1 MTKPYSSP
9 PTNLRSLRDRLTQ
22 VGFPSYRGDIAMRRL
37 GDGGTAEVRCPVQGR
52 RRPDRSQTSLYGY
65 RGLPQV
71 AERQGVVFGRLQ
83 RHVAMIV
90 VAQFAATLT
99 DDTGAPLL
107 LVKGG
112 SSLELRR
119 GIPDSRTSKD
129 FDTVARRDIELIH
142 EQLADAG
149 ETGWEG
155 FTAIFTAPEEI
166 DVPGMPVK
174 PRRFTAK
181 LSYRGRAFATVPI
194 EVSSVEAGN
203 ADQFDT
209 LTSDALGLVGVPA
222 AVAVPCMTI
231 PWQIAQ
237 KLHAVTAVLEEPKVN
252 DRAHDLVD
260 LQLLEGLLLD
270 ADLMPTRSACIAIFE
285 ARAQHPWPPRVAT
298 LPHWPLI
305 YAGALEGLDHLEL
318 ARTVDAAAQA
328 VQRFVARIDRATKR

>member
-9 PTNLRSLRDRLTQ
+9 PTNLRSLRDRLT
-22 VGFPSYRGDIAMRRL
+22 
-37 GDGGTAEVRCPVQGR
+37 
-52 RRPDRSQTSLYGY
+52 
-65 RGLPQV
+65 QV

-181 LSYRGRAFATVPI
+181 LSYRGRAFAC
-194 EVSSVEAGN
+194 
-203 ADQFDT
+203 
-209 LTSDALGLVGVPA
+209 SD
-222 AVAVPCMTI
+222 
-231 PWQIAQ
+231 
-237 KLHAVTAVLEEPKVN
+237 
-252 DRAHDLVD
+252 R
-260 LQLLEGLLLD
+260 GLLRRSRQCRPIRHPHLRR
-270 ADLMPTRSACIAIFE
+270 ARPRGRTRSSRRTLHDHSLANRAE
-285 ARAQHPWPPRVAT
+285 AARSNCRARRTEGQRPRSR
-298 LPHWPLI
+298 P
-305 YAGALEGLDHLEL
+305 GGL
-318 ARTVDAAAQA
+318 AAS
-328 VQRFVARIDRATKR
+328 

>member
-1 MTKPYSSP
+1 MRPLPDYALGRSEHRRDQALFVAANEPALTTRSAHPSS
-9 PTNLRSLRDRLTQ
+9 
-22 VGFPSYRGDIAMRRL
+22 
-37 GDGGTAEVRCPVQGR
+37 GTARCRVRSTAAACRDDCCRTVRGHAHR
-52 RRPDRSQTSLYGY
+52 RHRRSAAVGQ
-65 RGLPQV
+65 RRIV
-71 AERQGVVFGRLQ
+71 AGTAPGNSR
-83 RHVAMIV
+83 
-90 VAQFAATLT
+90 FADL
-99 DDTGAPLL
+99 
-107 LVKGG
+107 
-112 SSLELRR
+112 
-119 GIPDSRTSKD
+119 KD

>member
-1 MTKPYSSP
+1 
-9 PTNLRSLRDRLTQ
+9 
-22 VGFPSYRGDIAMRRL
+22 
-37 GDGGTAEVRCPVQGR
+37 
-52 RRPDRSQTSLYGY
+52 
-65 RGLPQV
+65 
-71 AERQGVVFGRLQ
+71 
-83 RHVAMIV
+83 MIV
-90 VAQFAATLT
+90 VAQFAAMLT
-99 DDTGAPLL
+99 DDRGAPLL

-129 FDTVARRDIELIH
+129 FDTVARRDIEEVH
-142 EQLADAG
+142 EQIAEAG
-149 ETGWEG
+149 EAGWEG

-181 LSYRGRAFATVPI
+181 LSYRGNPFASVPI
-194 EVSSVEAGN
+194 EVSAVEAGN

-209 LTSDALGLVGVPA
+209 LTSEALGLVGVPA

-237 KLHAVTAVLEEPKVN
+237 KLHAVTAVLEEPRVN

-260 LQLLEGLLLD
+260 LQLLEGLLND
-270 ADLMPTRSACIAIFE
+270 ADLIPTRSACIAVFE

-298 LPHWPLI
+298 QPHWPPI

-318 ARTVDAAAQA
+318 AGTADAATEV
-328 VQRFVARIDRATKR
+328 VQRFVARIDRATNG

>member
-1 MTKPYSSP
+1 VSKPYSSP

-22 VGFPSYRGDIAMRRL
+22 A
-37 GDGGTAEVRCPVQGR
+37 AQ
-52 RRPDRSQTSLYGY
+52 
-65 RGLPQV
+65 
-71 AERQGVVFGRLQ
+71 RQGVVFGRLQ

-99 DDTGAPLL
+99 DNSGAPLL

-129 FDTVARRDIELIH
+129 FDTVARHDIATVH

-149 ETGWEG
+149 DAGWEG
-155 FTAIFTAPEEI
+155 FTAIFTAPEQI
-166 DVPGMPVK
+166 DVPGMPLR

-181 LSYRGRAFATVPI
+181 LSYRGQPFASVPI
-194 EVSSVEAGN
+194 EVSAVEAGN

-209 LTSDALGLVGVPA
+209 LTSDALALVGVPA

-237 KLHAVTAVLEEPKVN
+237 KLHAVTAALEAPRIN

-260 LQLLEGLLLD
+260 LQLLEGLLPD
-270 ADLMPTRSACIAIFE
+270 AGLLPTRSACIAVFE
-285 ARAQHPWPPRVAT
+285 ARAQHPWPPRVAA
-298 LPHWPLI
+298 LPHWPQI
-305 YAGALEGLDHLEL
+305 YSGALEGLDHLEL
-318 ARTVDAAAQA
+318 AATVDQAAGA
-328 VQRFVARIDRATKR
+328 VQRFVERIDAATGT

>member
-1 MTKPYSSP
+1 VTQPYSSP
-9 PTNLRSLRDRLTQ
+9 PANLRSLRDRLTQ
-22 VGFPSYRGDIAMRRL
+22 A
-37 GDGGTAEVRCPVQGR
+37 AQ
-52 RRPDRSQTSLYGY
+52 
-65 RGLPQV
+65 
-71 AERQGVVFGRLQ
+71 RQGVVFGRLQ

-99 DDTGAPLL
+99 DANGTPLL

-119 GIPDSRTSKD
+119 GISDSRTSKD
-129 FDTVARRDIELIH
+129 FDTVARRNIEDVH
-142 EQLADAG
+142 EQLAEAG
-149 ETGWEG
+149 EAGWEG
-155 FTAIFTAPEEI
+155 FTAIFTVPEEI

-181 LSYRGRAFATVPI
+181 MSYRGKPFASVPI
-194 EVSSVEAGN
+194 EVSTVEAGN

-237 KLHAVTAVLEEPKVN
+237 KLHAVTAVLEASRVN

-260 LQLLEGLLLD
+260 LQLLEGLLPD
-270 ADLMPTRSACIAIFE
+270 TDLLSTRSACIAVFE
-285 ARAQHPWPPRVAT
+285 ARAQHPWPPQVAV
-298 LPHWPLI
+298 LPHWPPI
-305 YAGALEGLDHLEL
+305 YSGALEGLDHLEL
-318 ARTVDAAAQA
+318 GATVEEAAAAVRRFVERIDAA
-328 VQRFVARIDRATKR
+328 TET

>member
-1 MTKPYSSP
+1 
-9 PTNLRSLRDRLTQ
+9 LRSLRDRLTQ
-22 VGFPSYRGDIAMRRL
+22 A
-37 GDGGTAEVRCPVQGR
+37 AQ
-52 RRPDRSQTSLYGY
+52 
-65 RGLPQV
+65 
-71 AERQGVVFGRLQ
+71 RQGVVFGRLQ

-90 VAQFAATLT
+90 VAQFAAMLT
-99 DDTGAPLL
+99 DDSGAPLL

-129 FDTVARRDIELIH
+129 FDTVARRDIETVH

-155 FTAIFTAPEEI
+155 FTATFTVPEEI

-181 LSYRGRAFATVPI
+181 LSYRGQHFASLPI
-194 EVSSVEAGN
+194 EVSNVEAGN

-237 KLHAVTAVLEEPKVN
+237 KLHAVTAVLEAPRVN
-252 DRAHDLVD
+252 DRVHDLVD
-260 LQLLEGLLLD
+260 LQLLEGLLPD
-270 ADLMPTRSACIAIFE
+270 ADLSPTRSACIAVFE
-285 ARAQHPWPPRVAT
+285 ARAQHPWPPGVAA
-298 LPHWPLI
+298 LPHSPPI
-305 YAGALEGLDHLEL
+305 YSGALEGLEHLEL
-318 ARTVDAAAQA
+318 ARTVDAAVEA
-328 VQRFVARIDRATKR
+328 VQRFVARIDAASDEP

>member
-1 MTKPYSSP
+1 MTQPYSSP

-22 VGFPSYRGDIAMRRL
+22 A
-37 GDGGTAEVRCPVQGR
+37 AQ
-52 RRPDRSQTSLYGY
+52 
-65 RGLPQV
+65 
-71 AERQGVVFGRLQ
+71 RQGVVFGRLQ

-99 DDTGAPLL
+99 DDSGAPLL

-129 FDTVARRDIELIH
+129 FDTVARRDIEEIH
-142 EQLADAG
+142 EQLADSG
-149 ETGWEG
+149 EVGWEG

-166 DVPGMPVK
+166 DVPGIPVK

-181 LSYRGRAFATVPI
+181 LNYRGKPFASVPI
-194 EVSSVEAGN
+194 EVSTVEAGN
-203 ADQFDT
+203 ADQFDI
-209 LTSDALGLVGVPA
+209 LTSEALGLIGVPV

-231 PWQIAQ
+231 SWQIAQ
-237 KLHAVTAVLEEPKVN
+237 KLHAVTAVVEAPRVN

-260 LQLLEGLLLD
+260 LQLLEGLLPD
-270 ADLMPTRSACIAIFE
+270 ADLLPTRSACIAVFE
-285 ARAQHPWPPRVAT
+285 ARAQHPWPPRVAA
-298 LPHWPLI
+298 LPHWPPI

-318 ARTVDAAAQA
+318 AATVEDAAE
-328 VQRFVARIDRATKR
+328 VVRRFVERIDKATKT

>member
-1 MTKPYSSP
+1 MTKPYLSP

-22 VGFPSYRGDIAMRRL
+22 A
-37 GDGGTAEVRCPVQGR
+37 AQ
-52 RRPDRSQTSLYGY
+52 
-65 RGLPQV
+65 
-71 AERQGVVFGRLQ
+71 RQGVVFGRLQ

-90 VAQFAATLT
+90 VAQFAAMLT
-99 DDTGAPLL
+99 DDTGTPVL

-181 LSYRGRAFATVPI
+181 LSYRGRAFASVPI

-209 LTSDALGLVGVPA
+209 LTSARPRRR
-222 AVAVPCMTI
+222 TRSSRRT
-231 PWQIAQ
+231 
-237 KLHAVTAVLEEPKVN
+237 LHDHSLA
-252 DRAHDLVD
+252 DRAEAARRNCGARRT
-260 LQLLEGLLLD
+260 EGQR
-270 ADLMPTRSACIAIFE
+270 PRS
-285 ARAQHPWPPRVAT
+285 RP
-298 LPHWPLI
+298 
-305 YAGALEGLDHLEL
+305 GGL
-318 ARTVDAAAQA
+318 AAS
-328 VQRFVARIDRATKR
+328 

>member
-1 MTKPYSSP
+1 VTKPYSSP

-22 VGFPSYRGDIAMRRL
+22 A
-37 GDGGTAEVRCPVQGR
+37 AQ
-52 RRPDRSQTSLYGY
+52 
-65 RGLPQV
+65 
-71 AERQGVVFGRLQ
+71 RQGVLFGRLQ

-90 VAQFAATLT
+90 VAQFAARLT
-99 DDTGAPLL
+99 DDNGVPLL

-129 FDTVARRDIELIH
+129 FDTVGRSDIETVH

-181 LSYRGRAFATVPI
+181 LSYRGQPFASVPI
-194 EVSSVEAGN
+194 EVSTVEAGN

-209 LTSDALGLVGVPA
+209 LTSDALGLVGVSA
-222 AVAVPCMTI
+222 QIAVPCMTI

-237 KLHAVTAVLEEPKVN
+237 KLHAVTAVLEAPRAN

-260 LQLLEGLLLD
+260 LQLLEGLLPQTGFV
-270 ADLMPTRSACIAIFE
+270 PTRCACIAVFE
-285 ARAQHPWPPRVAT
+285 ARAQHRWPPQVAA
-298 LPHWPLI
+298 LPHWPPI
-305 YAGALEGLDHLEL
+305 YSGALEGLVHLEL
-318 ARTVDAAAQA
+318 AETVEEAAEA
-328 VQRFVARIDRATKR
+328 VQRFVDRIDRATKT

>member
-1 MTKPYSSP
+1 MRPLPDYA
-9 PTNLRSLRDRLTQ
+9 LGRSEHRRDQALFVAANEPALT
-22 VGFPSYRGDIAMRRL
+22 
-37 GDGGTAEVRCPVQGR
+37 T
-52 RRPDRSQTSLYGY
+52 RSAQ
-65 RGLPQV
+65 

>member
-1 MTKPYSSP
+1 VSKPYSSP

-22 VGFPSYRGDIAMRRL
+22 A
-37 GDGGTAEVRCPVQGR
+37 AQ
-52 RRPDRSQTSLYGY
+52 
-65 RGLPQV
+65 
-71 AERQGVVFGRLQ
+71 RQGVVFGRLQ

-99 DDTGAPLL
+99 DNSGAPLL

-129 FDTVARRDIELIH
+129 FDTVARHDIETVH

-149 ETGWEG
+149 DAGWEG
-155 FTAIFTAPEEI
+155 FTAIFTAPEQI
-166 DVPGMPVK
+166 DVPGMPLR

-181 LSYRGRAFATVPI
+181 LSYRGQPFASVPI
-194 EVSSVEAGN
+194 EVSAVEAGN

-209 LTSDALGLVGVPA
+209 LTSDALALVGVPA

-237 KLHAVTAVLEEPKVN
+237 KLHAVTAALEAPRIN

-260 LQLLEGLLLD
+260 LQLLEGLLPD
-270 ADLMPTRSACIAIFE
+270 AGLLPTRSACIAVFE
-285 ARAQHPWPPRVAT
+285 ARAQHPWPPRVAA
-298 LPHWPLI
+298 LPHWPQI
-305 YAGALEGLDHLEL
+305 YSGALEGLDHLEL
-318 ARTVDAAAQA
+318 AATVDQAAGA
-328 VQRFVARIDRATKR
+328 VQRFVERIDAATGT